1 MLYIS
6 FIIVNTNLVVVKL
19 KEVNVK
25 NLDIRTEIKEA
36 GLRLWQIADA
46 LGIDDSRLSK
56 MLRYE
61 LNDQEKTKIRSI
73 VKTLLHSQHRDK

>member
-1 MLYIS
+1 M
-6 FIIVNTNLVVVKL
+6 IVNANPVVVKL
-19 KEVNVK
+19 KEVNVR

-36 GLRLWQIADA
+36 GLKLWQIADA

-61 LNDQEKTKIRSI
+61 LSDHEKAKIRTI
-73 VKTLLHSQHRDK
+73 VETLLHNQHREK